1 MSEDGMTMTKGFM
14 MSENMKEYL
23 KGKVLYH
30 ETNVKIYFSNPVGIG
45 EHPDIMAAIEEELE
59 KVAEYKEKLQV
70 LQEMQRELW

>member
-23 KGKVLYH
+23 RGKVLYH

-45 EHPDIMAAIEEELE
+45 EHPDVMAAIEEELE